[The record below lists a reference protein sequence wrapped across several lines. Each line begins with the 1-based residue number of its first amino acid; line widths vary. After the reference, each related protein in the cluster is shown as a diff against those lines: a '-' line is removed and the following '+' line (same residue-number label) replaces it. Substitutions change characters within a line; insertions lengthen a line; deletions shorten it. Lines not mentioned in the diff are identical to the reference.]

1 MEKKLH
7 QFSQAEL
14 IGMLAVRI
22 NAFWESH
29 RMQSR
34 VEVLNPERGYAVSVG
49 KSGQS
54 TEFYSINGQEVEAY
68 LLGIELGY
76 VTTNKESALAH

>member
-7 QFSQAEL
+7 QFSQDEL

-22 NAFWESH
+22 NAFWESN

-34 VEVLNPERGYAVSVG
+34 VEVLKPERGYAVSVG
-49 KSGQS
+49 RLGRC
-54 TEFYSINGQEVEAY
+54 TEFHSINGQEVEAY